1 MSAMMSP
8 LIFFI
13 ESIESIEAIEAIV
26 GSIQTIYNGRGR
38 GVLIAL
44 YIPGKVKF
52 FGKKEKFL

>member
-1 MSAMMSP
+1 MMSP